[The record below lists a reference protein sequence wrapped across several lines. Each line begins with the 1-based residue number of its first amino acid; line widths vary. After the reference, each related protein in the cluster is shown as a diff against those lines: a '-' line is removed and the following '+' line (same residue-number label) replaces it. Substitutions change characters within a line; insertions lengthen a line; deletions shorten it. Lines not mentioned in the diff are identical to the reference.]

1 MSLKPWREVAI
12 PHEDVSAGRYQQAE
26 FAADLAQVIQ
36 GRADVEYQDPSE
48 FFARTFVTQ
57 GMRNLLFVALQ
68 RVAGLGGE
76 PVVKLKTSFGGG
88 KTHTMLALYHLLGGA
103 NARNLQGF
111 PDLLRETKMGKV
123 PKCRIAVLV
132 GSALDPTKPRR
143 NQHLKG
149 MVRTLWGEMAVQ
161 IGGHDRAEEA
171 YRLVKE
177 ADEKGVAPGSDTILE
192 MFDTFGP
199 CVVLIDE

>member
-1 MSLKPWREVAI
+1 MSLKPWREVAL
-12 PHEDVSAGRYQQAE
+12 PYRHVSAGRYQQAE

-57 GMRNLLFVALQ
+57 GMRSLLVVALQ

-103 NARNLQGF
+103 NARNLQGV
-111 PDLLRETKMGKV
+111 PDLLREAKVVKV
-123 PKCRIAVLV
+123 PKCRVAVLV
-132 GSALDPTKPRR
+132 GSALNPTEPRKK
-143 NQHLKG
+143 QDLKG
-149 MVRTLWGEMAVQ
+149 TIRTLWGEMAVQ
-161 IGGHDRAEEA
+161 I
-171 YRLVKE
+171 
-177 ADEKGVAPGSDTILE
+177 
-192 MFDTFGP
+192 
-199 CVVLIDE
+199 